1 MLRHIV
7 MWKLKGSIVERK
19 ENSQKIS
26 DLLNGLKGK
35 VPSIKELTISINSN
49 KAPIDNWDVMLDTT
63 FESFEALGEY
73 QIHPLHKEVATVISN
88 LREARS
94 CIDFEF

>member
-1 MLRHIV
+1 MVRHIV
-7 MWKLKGSIVERK
+7 MWKLKGSVVERK
-19 ENSQKIS
+19 ENSQKIY

-35 VPSIKELTISINSN
+35 VPSIKELTINTNSVN
-49 KAPIDNWDVMLDTT
+49 APVDNWDVMLDSI
-63 FESFEALGEY
+63 FESFETLEEY
-73 QIHPLHKEVATVISN
+73 QIHPLHKEIATVIGE